1 MASKSKYE
9 KQNNEDKRKKNLT
22 RNEEQLFN
30 QKRFWQKKMLFH
42 SWIMMGITMGEEIL
56 EEGKSYFRGVVEEER
71 KWEFGVV

>member
-1 MASKSKYE
+1 
-9 KQNNEDKRKKNLT
+9 
-22 RNEEQLFN
+22 
-30 QKRFWQKKMLFH
+30 MLFH